1 MQFIDTYIENKYNQD
16 NIKYDHLLLEPI
28 LSETYGIAVYQEQ
41 VMQIVQA
48 LAGFSLGQADILRR
62 AMGKKKAELMAEQR
76 DKFAAGCAE
85 NNIDAELAGKLF
97 DMIETFAGYGFNKSH
112 SMAYAFVAYQTAYL
126 KANYPAEF
134 MAALLT
140 SESGNLDKVAIYVEE
155 CRRIGIEVH
164 PPDINRS
171 ELRFTVSDGD
181 IVFGLVAVKNVG
193 DGPAESIVSER
204 EAAGPYSDVY
214 DLCRR
219 VGGRLVNRRLIE
231 SLNKAGALESTGWSR
246 AQVDASVDTALSEAQ
261 ASQKDRDAGQTSLM
275 DLMGA
280 DDEASLAQPPPK
292 VEEWTEAETLTHEKE
307 MIGLFI
313 SSHPLTKHMDTLDR
327 FSTFGLEDL
336 ETWDDGSTALFG
348 GIVTT
353 AKIHVTPKGKK
364 MAFVTVDTLKGPC
377 EITVFTEAY
386 EAHQLLLQP
395 DTVVMVRAKI
405 NYRNDE
411 PGLIGEEIMPIED
424 AEKRLTRAVHIRVKG
439 NSNGEGA
446 LEQLAELLGA
456 KPGDCDVFLH
466 CASEMNAE
474 VVIHAT
480 GVCRVQPSQKLVENV
495 EALLGPSSLWYSAG
509 FGMPTHG

>member
-1 MQFIDTYIENKYNQD
+1 
-16 NIKYDHLLLEPI
+16 
-28 LSETYGIAVYQEQ
+28 
-41 VMQIVQA
+41 
-48 LAGFSLGQADILRR
+48 
-62 AMGKKKAELMAEQR
+62 
-76 DKFAAGCAE
+76 
-85 NNIDAELAGKLF
+85 
-97 DMIETFAGYGFNKSH
+97 MIETFAGYGFNKSH